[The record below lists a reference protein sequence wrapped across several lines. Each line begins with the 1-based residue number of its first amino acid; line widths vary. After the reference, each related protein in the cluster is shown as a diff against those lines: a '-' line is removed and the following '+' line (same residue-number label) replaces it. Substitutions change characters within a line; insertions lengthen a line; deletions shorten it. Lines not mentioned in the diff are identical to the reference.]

1 MNIKRVFC
9 IVLVLVNLMGLAGC
23 KKKEEPYPYGIYT
36 RQEVLDLF
44 YQNQDLFDEL
54 VDAILADTY
63 FLENGDVHH
72 DGYIGVT
79 VNDERY
85 MELFN
90 ERSQRAIRKML
101 EFKPYMIDYDFHAYD
116 STEKDAIEITFIGD
130 GVKDEGY
137 SFRYLVDQ
145 SDRKANMAYFENLEQ
160 DYYVEDLGGG
170 WIFSA
175 NVLE

>member
-1 MNIKRVFC
+1 MNSKRILC
-9 IVLVLVNLMGLAGC
+9 IVLVLTILVGFAGC
-23 KKKEEPYPYGIYT
+23 KKEEPYPYGKYT

-44 YQNQDLFDEL
+44 NQNRDLFDEL

-72 DGYIGVT
+72 EGSTWVT
-79 VNDERY
+79 VKNDRY

-90 ERSQRAIRKML
+90 ERSQDAIRKVL
-101 EFKPYMIDYDFHAYD
+101 EFKPYMIAYDFHAYD

-145 SDRKANMAYFENLEQ
+145 SDQKANRAYIERLEQ
-160 DYYVEDLGGG
+160 NYYVEDLSGG